1 MTNFERFLRKVIREN
16 VEKARAEGIEIGRKQ
31 EIEIGKRQGILQV
44 AKEMAKYKVPDED
57 IIKVTCLSKEELQ
70 DLKKQELGYKGI

>member
-16 VEKARAEGIEIGRKQ
+16 AEKARAEGIEIGRKQ

-44 AKEMAKYKVPDED
+44 AKEMLKYKVPDED